1 MHVTDEQRSEA
12 GCIGGHSD
20 QLIPDRALRLN
31 AVSARMRVFVAG
43 TSDEERR
50 RIREEATRAGWVIVD
65 QPGDAD
71 LVIGPVADWRA
82 ETDTTAGSTR
92 DREERPVESL
102 TPRELDVLVLLADGV
117 GNREIASR
125 LEISEHTVKFHL
137 SAIFGKLGAS
147 SRTDAVRRAL
157 RSGLIDL

>member
-1 MHVTDEQRSEA
+1 MHVTDEQRREA
-12 GCIGGHSD
+12 GWIGGHSD
-20 QLIPDRALRLN
+20 QLIPDRTLRLN
-31 AVSARMRVFVAG
+31 AVSARKRVFVAG

-50 RIREEATRAGWVIVD
+50 RIREEVTHAGWVIVD

-71 LVIGPVADWRA
+71 LVVGPANVWRA
-82 ETDTTAGSTR
+82 ETDITASSTR
-92 DREERPVESL
+92 DPEDRPVESL

-147 SRTDAVRRAL
+147 TRTDAVRRAL